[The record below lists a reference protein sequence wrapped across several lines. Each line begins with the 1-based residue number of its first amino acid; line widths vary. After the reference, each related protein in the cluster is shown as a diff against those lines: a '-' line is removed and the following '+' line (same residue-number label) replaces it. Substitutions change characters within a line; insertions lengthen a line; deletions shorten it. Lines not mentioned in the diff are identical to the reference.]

1 MGAYRTMK
9 FDINRV
15 SIGFFVVIAL
25 ISLFIYGHKENSCDE
40 NDVNCVCEE
49 KVKLD
54 TTVVE
59 GRLSITPYTQ
69 KFCKK
74 VTK

>member
-1 MGAYRTMK
+1 MK

-25 ISLFIYGHKENSCDE
+25 ITLFVYGHSEITCDE
-40 NDVNCVCEE
+40 NDENCVCEE
-49 KVKLD
+49 KVRLS
-54 TTVVE
+54 TIVVE
-59 GRLSITPYTQ
+59 GQLSITPYTQ

-74 VTK
+74 VSK